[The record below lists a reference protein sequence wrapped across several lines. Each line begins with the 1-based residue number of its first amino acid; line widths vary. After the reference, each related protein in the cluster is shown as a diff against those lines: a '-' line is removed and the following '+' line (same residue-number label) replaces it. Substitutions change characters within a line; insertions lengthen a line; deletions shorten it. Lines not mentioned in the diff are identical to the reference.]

1 MISGHT
7 QFLLQPI
14 GLLILAYLLGA
25 IPFALLTCKLKGIDL
40 RAVGSGN
47 LGATNVYRAAG
58 LPLAIFVFILDA
70 LKGFIPTYLA
80 LNISENPWTHIGI
93 GAMAIIGHSLS
104 PFVKFKGG
112 KGAATGMGVLLAIS
126 PDVLGIIAIMAVLG
140 ISITR
145 YVSLTTLICCIA
157 APILL
162 VLLGYPNAYSYCVA
176 VISLFVIWRHKP
188 NIIRL
193 INGQEHKI

>member
-1 MISGHT
+1 M
-7 QFLLQPI
+7 
-14 GLLILAYLLGA
+14 AYVLGA
-25 IPFALLTCKLKGIDL
+25 VPFSQLVCRLKGINL

-58 LPLAIFVFILDA
+58 LPLAILVFILDA

-80 LNISENPWTHIGI
+80 LNVSENPWMHIGI
-93 GAMAIIGHSLS
+93 GAMAIVGHSLS
-104 PFVKFKGG
+104 PFVSFKGG

-157 APILL
+157 SPILL
-162 VLLGYPNAYSYCVA
+162 VLLGYPDAYIYSVSA
-176 VISLFVIWRHKP
+176 LAIFVIWRHKP
-188 NIIRL
+188 NIHRL
-193 INGQEHKI
+193 INGQEHKL